1 MSQQLS
7 SSTGRP
13 LTQIDNW
20 PQAKTV
26 GERGSGFSREQN
38 RDGGRGPG
46 VGNYMAAAETPRRRQ
61 FLGSH
66 EPDQAQENE
75 TTSMIAHRGG
85 SVWDFYNKRFEME
98 LDGPTIVVDHKDG
111 RPCLMAIRTSTTVN
125 RDKKLHALNRL
136 RNPALFVSVAEIFV
150 SGDRMY
156 IVREY
161 MNLTLLHILRAPIFP
176 EEEQIAAI
184 FGKARLSEKIKFGT

>member
-13 LTQIDNW
+13 LTQIDKW
-20 PQAKTV
+20 PQAQTV
-26 GERGSGFSREQN
+26 GERRSGFSRERN
-38 RDGGRGPG
+38 RDGSWGPG
-46 VGNYMAAAETPRRRQ
+46 VGNYLATAETPRRRK
-61 FLGSH
+61 FLGGR
-66 EPDQAQENE
+66 EPEQAQENE
-75 TTSMIAHRGG
+75 TTSMIPLREG

-98 LDGPTIVVDHKDG
+98 LDGPTIVVNHKDG

-136 RNPALFVSVAEIFV
+136 RNPALFVSVAEIFF
-150 SGDRMY
+150 SSDRMY

-161 MNLTLLHILRAPIFP
+161 MSLTLLHILRAPLFP

-184 FGKARLSEKIKFGT
+184 FGKVRLSEKIKFGA